1 MRFFVCWGT
10 AMRWIVLITI
20 ILVPFMACANIASTD
35 HVANVTASK
44 VDTAAT
50 ANQTMAGT
58 YTVSGTLIVPTQ
70 PLPTAN

>member
-10 AMRWIVLITI
+10 AMRWIVLITMT
-20 ILVPFMACANIASTD
+20 LVPFMACANIASTD
-35 HVANVTASK
+35 HVANATASK